1 MDPSGS
7 NRSIFY
13 TLQSNHLFAIYS
25 KGSTDLIFEGDLRM
39 TGLIV
44 HQHTWWLVSVLS
56 QVCQYPLP
64 GKGSR
69 LARNIVDRVAN
80 TSCTG
85 IQAY

>member
-13 TLQSNHLFAIYS
+13 TLQSNHLFTVYS
-25 KGSTDLIFEGDLRM
+25 KGNTDLIFEGDFCM
-39 TGLIV
+39 TGLIF
-44 HQHTWWLVSVLS
+44 HQDTWWLISVLF

-69 LARNIVDRVAN
+69 LAHNILDGVIHA
-80 TSCTG
+80 SCTG